1 MKPVA
6 ADGGRQT
13 GPEIA
18 REAVGGTP
26 GSPNSTAQRTSA
38 WRALVRQAV
47 FMVLLCSGIA
57 VLLTAMDGHGFG
69 TKLVYSFSIGL
80 CCWLP
85 IQGGRWTISSF
96 SARRRAAI
104 GLPPLPDGHYTGWR
118 WMLPLMG
125 TGIVLGPMGGT
136 ALADWLTG
144 RVSPS
149 LFNPG
154 ASGVTLTLVLSVLGS
169 ALALF
174 ALSSMERL
182 ASARAATEAAQRLA
196 AENQLKLLES
206 QLEPHMLF
214 NTLANL
220 RVLIGIDPPQAQAML
235 DRMIGFLRATLDA
248 SRAGMHP
255 LAAEFERIDDYL
267 TLIAI
272 RMGPRLRVALDL
284 PDELRSLPVPPL
296 LLQPL
301 VENSIK
307 HGLEPKVE
315 GGRVEVRAQRIGPNL
330 VLSVRDTG
338 LGLEGAR
345 PETAG
350 TRFGLQQVRA
360 RLRTLYGD
368 AARLTIESAPDAEG
382 GALATLTL
390 PLPAEPK
397 P

>member
-1 MKPVA
+1 MKPAIAEVGRKSGPEAVREAGSGA
-6 ADGGRQT
+6 ADPAVPRLRTFGR
-13 GPEIA
+13 
-18 REAVGGTP
+18 
-26 GSPNSTAQRTSA
+26 
-38 WRALVRQAV
+38 RALARQAV
-47 FMVLLCSGIA
+47 FMFLLCFGIA
-57 VLLTAMDGHGFG
+57 VLLTAIDGRGFG
-69 TKLVYSFSIGL
+69 LKLVYSFSIGL

-85 IQGGRWTISSF
+85 IQGGRWTVASY

-104 GLPPLPDGHYTGWR
+104 GLPPLPDAHFTGWR
-118 WMLPLMG
+118 WMAPLMG
-125 TGIVLGPMGGT
+125 AGIVLGPMGGT

-149 LFNPG
+149 MFNPG
-154 ASGVTLTLVLSVLGS
+154 AAGVTLTLALSVLGS
-169 ALALF
+169 GLALF
-174 ALSSMERL
+174 AMSSMERL

-267 TLIAI
+267 ALIAI
-272 RMGPRLRVALDL
+272 RMGPRLQVALDL
-284 PDELRSLPVPPL
+284 PDELRNLPVPPL

-301 VENSIK
+301 VENGIK

-315 GGRVEVRAQRIGPNL
+315 GGRVEVRARRVGASL

-338 LGLEGAR
+338 LGLEGASA
-345 PETAG
+345 ETAG
-350 TRFGLQQVRA
+350 TRFGLQQVRE
-360 RLRTLYGD
+360 RLRTLYGA

-390 PLPAEPK
+390 PLPAGPT

>member
-1 MKPVA
+1 MKPAIAEVGRKSGPEAVREAGSGA
-6 ADGGRQT
+6 ADPAVPRLRTFGR
-13 GPEIA
+13 
-18 REAVGGTP
+18 
-26 GSPNSTAQRTSA
+26 
-38 WRALVRQAV
+38 RALARQAV
-47 FMVLLCSGIA
+47 FMFLLCFGIA
-57 VLLTAMDGHGFG
+57 VLLTAIDGRGFG
-69 TKLVYSFSIGL
+69 LKLVYSFSIGL

-85 IQGGRWTISSF
+85 IQGGRWTVASY

-104 GLPPLPDGHYTGWR
+104 GLPPLPDAHFTGWR
-118 WMLPLMG
+118 WMAPLMG
-125 TGIVLGPMGGT
+125 AGIVLGPMGGT

-149 LFNPG
+149 MFNPG
-154 ASGVTLTLVLSVLGS
+154 AAGVTLTLALSVLGS
-169 ALALF
+169 GLALF
-174 ALSSMERL
+174 AMSSMERL

-255 LAAEFERIDDYL
+255 LAAEFGRIDDYL
-267 TLIAI
+267 TLIGI
-272 RMGPRLRVALDL
+272 RMGPRLQVALDL
-284 PDELRSLPVPPL
+284 PDELRNLPVPPL

-301 VENSIK
+301 VENGIK

-315 GGRVEVRAQRIGPNL
+315 GGRVEVRARRVGASL

-338 LGLEGAR
+338 LGLEGASA
-345 PETAG
+345 ETAG
-350 TRFGLQQVRA
+350 TRFGLQQVRE
-360 RLRTLYGD
+360 RLRTLYGA

-390 PLPAEPK
+390 PLPAGPT